1 MRRLIVAG
9 VLSALGSAALA
20 VPAFASFDSHFTVVE
35 KARFHANSNET
46 AFTIRGGLFDPRN
59 RDDRVGRDRGLCKVR
74 PSQELLKCRGKM
86 HFNGEIGGFG
96 TIRYRGNVRPHHE
109 RLNVTGGSGD
119 FNGVAGKWVF
129 TNLNR
134 TGEKSLIRFSLVR

>member
-1 MRRLIVAG
+1 
-9 VLSALGSAALA
+9 
-20 VPAFASFDSHFTVVE
+20 VVE
-35 KARFHANSNET
+35 KARFHTNSSET

-59 RDDRVGRDRGLCKVR
+59 RDDRVGRDRGFCKVR
-74 PSQELLKCRGKM
+74 PPELLKCRGKM

-96 TIRYRGNVRPHHE
+96 TIRYRGNVRPGHE

-134 TGEKSLIRFSLVR
+134 TGEKSLNRFSLIR